1 MSLGLNLALLIGP
14 TVPLPA
20 PLFLTNSLKSVEVTN
35 TDEGRDG
42 FQITFSAGRS
52 AVVDAIDYPLLSSQ
66 LLKPLNRVIIM
77 VTVGIVPKVLI
88 DGVIT
93 HIQLIA
99 SNDPGQSTVLVT
111 GEDVGVVMDMEE
123 KSETYPNQPDP
134 IIVTRIIAKYAK
146 YGLVPMVIPPVGLD
160 VPLITDRIPS
170 QHSTDL
176 SYITELARSHGY
188 VFYIEPQAP
197 GVSTAYWGPL
207 NLAGI
212 PQRALSVNMGPDSN
226 IDSVNFE
233 YNSLTPKMV
242 NGSLQDRMTNIVVP
256 VETFAPTLLP
266 LSSQPAWL
274 ANQPNVRVEKF
285 RQSGLNIVQAF
296 GRAQAEVDMSMDV
309 LVANGE
315 MDSLRYG
322 EILQPR
328 RLVGLRGAGY
338 AHDGLYY
345 VKRVTHTIK
354 VGEYKQRFTLVREG
368 FGSITPVITP

>member
-1 MSLGLNLALLIGP
+1 MSLGLNLALFIGP

-20 PLFLTNSLKSVEVTN
+20 PLFITDALKSVEVTN

-52 AVVDAIDYPLLSSQ
+52 AVVDAFDYPLLTSQ
-66 LLKPLNRVIIM
+66 LLKAFNRVIIM

-93 HIQLIA
+93 HIQLNS
-99 SNDPGQSTVLVT
+99 SNDPGQSTILVT
-111 GEDVGVVMDMEE
+111 GEDIGVMMDMEE
-123 KSETYPNQPDP
+123 KFETYPSQPDP
-134 IIVTRIIAKYAK
+134 VIVTRIIASYAR
-146 YGLVPMVIPPVGLD
+146 YGLVPTVIPPAALD

-170 QHSTDL
+170 QHGTDL
-176 SYITELARSHGY
+176 SYITGLARSHGY

-212 PQRALSVNMGPDSN
+212 PQRALSVNMGPETN
-226 IDSVNFE
+226 VDSVNFE
-233 YNSLTPKMV
+233 YSSLTPNLV
-242 NGSLQDRMTNIVVP
+242 DGSIQDRMTNVIVP
-256 VETFAPTLLP
+256 VKTFAPTRIP
-266 LSSQPAWL
+266 LSSQPAWI

-285 RQSGLNIVQAF
+285 RQSGLNIVQAL
-296 GRAQAEVDMSMDV
+296 GRAQAETDMSMDV

-322 EILQPR
+322 DILQPR

-338 AHDGLYY
+338 SHDGLYY
-345 VKRVTHTIK
+345 VKRVTHSIK
-354 VGEYKQRFTLVREG
+354 VGEYRQRFTLVREG

>member
-226 IDSVNFE
+226 VDSVNFE

-242 NGSLQDRMTNIVVP
+242 NGSLQDRMTNVVVP